1 MTTCA
6 LGTVVKAEALGL
18 QENNMDT
25 KQPASVINK
34 EFLAQVTLET
44 EKEPTIQSHLM
55 MISGKVL

>member
-1 MTTCA
+1 MTAHA
-6 LGTVVKAEALGL
+6 LGTVVTAEALGL
-18 QENNMDT
+18 QENNMDA

-55 MISGKVL
+55 MTSGKVL